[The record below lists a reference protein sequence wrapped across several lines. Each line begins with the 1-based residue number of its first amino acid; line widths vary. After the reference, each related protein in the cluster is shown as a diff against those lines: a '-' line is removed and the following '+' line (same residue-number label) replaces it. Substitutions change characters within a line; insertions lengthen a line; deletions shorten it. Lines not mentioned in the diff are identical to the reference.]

1 MSPMIEIFELSK
13 KLFISLLE
21 VVGLG
26 QLSARNERLLTKIF
40 TVEHAAPGDVGGDLI
55 LLVVEHLLDSLHI
68 SC

>member
-1 MSPMIEIFELSK
+1 MDRDV
-13 KLFISLLE
+13 LE
-21 VVGLG
+21 LG
-26 QLSARNERLLTKIF
+26 QLSAEEKSLLTKIF

>member
-1 MSPMIEIFELSK
+1 MIENFELFK
-13 KLFISLLE
+13 KPFIDVLGSLE
-21 VVGLG
+21 LG
-26 QLSARNERLLTKIF
+26 QLSAEEESLLTKIF